1 MSNSQDRPVV
11 AVFDFDGTL
20 TKRDSF
26 FPFLRLLAGPRV
38 FLVGMVSCS
47 PALLAYFLRF
57 LPNWRAKEAFLMY
70 FLGTLTPEQ
79 LHIPAQQFAVEVIP
93 KLLRPEAVQRLRWH
107 QEQEHSIVVVS
118 ASLEDYLCPW
128 ADTMGIQRVLG
139 TRLEVKSGKYTGRIQ
154 GKNCY
159 GPEKVER
166 LQEYLG
172 DLSRYCL
179 YAYGD
184 TKGDKDLLAAA
195 TYPYYRTFK
204 DSNDSANN
212 FSSSLTG

>member
-1 MSNSQDRPVV
+1 MSNPQDRPVV

-26 FPFLRLLAGPRV
+26 FPFLYWVAGPSV
-38 FLVGMVSCS
+38 FWGGMASCS
-47 PALLAYFLRF
+47 PALLAYFFRF
-57 LPNWRAKEAFLMY
+57 WPNWRAKEAFLRH
-70 FLGTLTPEQ
+70 FLGNLTPEQ
-79 LHIPAQQFAVEVIP
+79 LQLPAQQFALGGIP

-107 QEQEHSIVVVS
+107 QEREHSIVVVS

-128 ADTMGIQRVLG
+128 AETMGIQRVLA
-139 TRLEVKSGKYTGRIQ
+139 TRLEVQSGRYTGRIQ
-154 GKNCY
+154 GKNCH

-184 TKGDKDLLAAA
+184 TRGDSDLLAVA
-195 TYPYYRTFK
+195 THSYYRTFK
-204 DSNDSANN
+204 DSSDSVAPTA
-212 FSSSLTG
+212 SVL